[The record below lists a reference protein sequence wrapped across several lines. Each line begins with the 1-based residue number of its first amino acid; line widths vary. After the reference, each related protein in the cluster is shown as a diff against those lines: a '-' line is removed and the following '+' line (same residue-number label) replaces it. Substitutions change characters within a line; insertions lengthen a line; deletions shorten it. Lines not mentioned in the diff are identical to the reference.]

1 MPHRRAFVAALR
13 GGVLLEI
20 LGRDTVDFG
29 EFGEMRRGG
38 MAIQIPKARGEIA
51 VLFARDGLVAEKHDL
66 VIQNRLLDLI
76 THRIADRLR
85 EVYTLDLGANGRLQR
100 EYVNSIQFF
109 QYISRFLP
117 PLIAMEP
124 ICRIS

>member
-1 MPHRRAFVAALR
+1 VPHRRAFVAALR

-85 EVYTLDLGANGRLQR
+85 EVYTLDLGANSRLQR
-100 EYVNSIQFF
+100 KNMKSIQFF
-109 QYISRFLP
+109 QYSGHFSS
-117 PLIAMEP
+117 PLASMETILHMP
-124 ICRIS
+124 

>member
-1 MPHRRAFVAALR
+1 
-13 GGVLLEI
+13 VLLEI
-20 LGRDTVDFG
+20 LGRDAVDFG
-29 EFGEMRRGG
+29 EFGEMRRGR
-38 MAIQIPKARGEIA
+38 MAIQIPKARGKIA